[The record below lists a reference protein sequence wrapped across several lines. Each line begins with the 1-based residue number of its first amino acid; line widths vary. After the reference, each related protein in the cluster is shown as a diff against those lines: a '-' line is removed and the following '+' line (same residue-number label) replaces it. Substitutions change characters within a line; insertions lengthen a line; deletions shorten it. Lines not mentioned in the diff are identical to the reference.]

1 MTAGAKDLH
10 RERPAAAVSAPETAH
25 AGHIVRPAG
34 PADFEALMEL
44 AVLSGPGFTSLPEHE
59 PTLRERLELSRASFA
74 GELNPLECW
83 YTLMLED
90 AETGAIDGVAGVKAA
105 VGLKRP
111 FFSFRVVTLAQYSQ
125 QLKLRYDHHQ
135 LVLVNECAGWSEVGS
150 LFVKPEKRQGGAGRL
165 LAQSRY
171 MLIASDPQRFA
182 EMVLAELRGWFDD
195 DGGCPFWDH
204 VTSKFFHIP
213 FGEADRMSAST
224 DGQFILD
231 LAPRHPI
238 YVELLPEAARQ
249 AIGRVHREGE
259 AARALLEREGFRE
272 IGLVDIFDAG
282 PTVACRRDDIRSVKD
297 TQRRRAEIVEAPE
310 GAPQLL
316 STDGLADFRAT
327 RATVAVDDERA
338 YVSAETA
345 ARLKAKS
352 GDWIR
357 VKA

>member
-1 MTAGAKDLH
+1 MSVRAD
-10 RERPAAAVSAPETAH
+10 ERRAPAAAPTPSTEPARATAH
-25 AGHIVRPAG
+25 VVRPAG
-34 PADFEALMEL
+34 PADFDALMEL
-44 AVLSGPGFTSLPEHE
+44 AVLSGPGFTSLPEDE
-59 PTLRERLELSRASFA
+59 PTLRERLEISRASFS
-74 GELNPLECW
+74 GDLNPLECW

-90 AETGAIDGVAGVKAA
+90 ADTGAIDGVAGVKAA

-125 QLKLRYDHHQ
+125 QLQLRYDHRS

-171 MLIASDPQRFA
+171 QLIAADPQRFS

-195 DGGCPFWDH
+195 DGGCPFWDN
-204 VTSKFFHIP
+204 VTSTFFHIP

-231 LAPRHPI
+231 LDPI

-282 PTVACRRDDIRSVKD
+282 PTVACRRDEIRSV
-297 TQRRRAEIVEAPE
+297 RESLRGRVEIVEAPE
-310 GAPQLL
+310 GPPQLIATQ
-316 STDGLADFRAT
+316 SVADFRAT
-327 RATVAVDDERA
+327 RAPVVLDDERA
-338 YVSAETA
+338 YVSADTA
-345 ARLKAKS
+345 ERLHAKP
-352 GDWIR
+352 GDEIR